1 MSNAMSNIIRPDGN
15 STAEKSG
22 SKPIAEPTHDYS
34 GEVSLTVPKTLHRK
48 LAEAAQAEGV
58 ELNQYLVALLSER
71 NAVNA
76 VSTVQAELD
85 AANQRLREREAV
97 MRQMERR
104 AREQRLSY
112 DNRYIEDIESGLND

>member
-1 MSNAMSNIIRPDGN
+1 MSNSINPD
-15 STAEKSG
+15 
-22 SKPIAEPTHDYS
+22 SKPAAEAIAEPMEEYS
-34 GEVSLTVPKTLHRK
+34 GEVSLVVPKTLHKK
-48 LAEAAQAEGV
+48 LTEAAKAEGV

-76 VSTVQAELD
+76 IGNVQAELD